1 MLLEKPSQARSI
13 PVWLLER
20 RHKAHPE
27 PLLTSALHSQ
37 ELSSRFSL
45 PETLLEVFSSFFPI
59 RYSRIAWLLVFFSL
73 TCQLNPTSLQ
83 TNTEK

>member
-1 MLLEKPSQARSI
+1 MWTRYVIRKAKPSQTNPCAAVR
-13 PVWLLER
+13 LLER

-37 ELSSRFSL
+37 ELSSRFPL

-59 RYSRIAWLLVFFSL
+59 RYSRIAWLLVFFS
-73 TCQLNPTSLQ
+73 SLSLAS
-83 TNTEK
+83 